1 MVAMVII
8 QVWTRLLCHLI
19 NLVR

>member
-1 MVAMVII
+1 MVALVII
-8 QVWTRLLCHLI
+8 QVWTCLLCHLI